1 MLSGAR
7 HRKCANIEQLEISEN
22 RVEERNGG
30 NGFLM
35 LRASVSDRK
44 IEWTFPPL
52 SLSLTANWGGRDPA
66 PSLQLLG
73 SRNDVMYDAHPTPSR
88 CVHLAPHSRFRES
101 LLVSSA
107 SILTVSFGWQD
118 DRFEKRMCLIA
129 TRHGLQESRFEGR
142 DRHPHPLRGRVYPP
156 GAVIIIHQ
164 ARDSA
169 KFNGD
174 LRYSSA

>member
-1 MLSGAR
+1 
-7 HRKCANIEQLEISEN
+7 
-22 RVEERNGG
+22 
-30 NGFLM
+30 M

-44 IEWTFPPL
+44 IEWTFP
-52 SLSLTANWGGRDPA
+52 LSLTANWGGRDPA

-73 SRNDVMYDAHPTPSR
+73 MTSCMTHTQLPVVVYT
-88 CVHLAPHSRFRES
+88 
-101 LLVSSA
+101 LLLIRDSGRVSSFLHSSA

-129 TRHGLQESRFEGR
+129 TRHGLQESRFQGR
-142 DRHPHPLRGRVYPP
+142 DRHPHPLRVRVYPP

-174 LRYSSA
+174 LR